1 MCGFWGNENLF
12 NMPYSIHRMF
22 NIKEYRPGAFALASE
37 KSWQLEKDLIARGE
51 KPSIYLDIPVD
62 IKDYEMIELFDWQ
75 EEVKDMISQLEFVR
89 MVDVQSETIDKYL
102 KEGKIIADLE
112 IPIGEKKSF
121 KYFKNEKIN
130 AYTKQ
135 FGWDLITPSN
145 MKEKFMAYI
154 EKMDMSYSYKP
165 VLIKGMFENIDEKG
179 RVRLEDITDYFIEFY
194 EQRRKAGLLVEK
206 KPCLYLR
213 DYSRNEVTR
222 NILSNPFKR
231 FEDMNFMRKSRDIE
245 FIELSPHIYKK
256 LTKTEVDK
264 IRNHCE
270 QKLEEY
276 FLDEE

>member
-1 MCGFWGNENLF
+1 
-12 NMPYSIHRMF
+12 MF

>member
-1 MCGFWGNENLF
+1 M
-12 NMPYSIHRMF
+12 
-22 NIKEYRPGAFALASE
+22 
-37 KSWQLEKDLIARGE
+37 
-51 KPSIYLDIPVD
+51 
-62 IKDYEMIELFDWQ
+62 
-75 EEVKDMISQLEFVR
+75 
-89 MVDVQSETIDKYL
+89 T
-102 KEGKIIADLE
+102 
-112 IPIGEKKSF
+112 
-121 KYFKNEKIN
+121 
-130 AYTKQ
+130 
-135 FGWDLITPSN
+135 
-145 MKEKFMAYI
+145 YI
-154 EKMDMSYSYKP
+154 EKMDMSYSYKS

-231 FEDMNFMRKSRDIE
+231 FEDMNFMRKYRDIE